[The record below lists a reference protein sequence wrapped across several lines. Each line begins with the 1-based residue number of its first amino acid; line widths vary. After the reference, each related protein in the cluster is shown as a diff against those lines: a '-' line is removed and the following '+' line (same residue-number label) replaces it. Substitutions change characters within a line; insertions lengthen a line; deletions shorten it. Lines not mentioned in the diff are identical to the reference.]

1 MSSLSADPVAAA
13 MHAGIPSASMSV
25 AGSASK
31 TGVFVRS
38 FVQEP
43 SSFGEEDAKP
53 SKHDAREGTTGRMM
67 TSGGGEARKR
77 PSEHEVGE
85 GLTGGRMAGCGGEA
99 RWRPCKHKAGEGPT
113 GGTAGGW
120 LAAEEKLVGGR
131 ASKTGEDLAG
141 CDALGGECR
150 PAARGGRSRRQ
161 RRARRGAR

>member
-1 MSSLSADPVAAA
+1 
-13 MHAGIPSASMSV
+13 
-25 AGSASK
+25 
-31 TGVFVRS
+31 VRS

-131 ASKTGEDLAG
+131 ARTRQGESAMVTSRT
-141 CDALGGECR
+141 LGG
-150 PAARGGRSRRQ
+150 RRWQ
-161 RRARRGAR
+161 LL

>member
-77 PSEHEVGE
+77 PSEQEVGE

-131 ASKTGEDLAG
+131 ARTRQGESAMVTSRT
-141 CDALGGECR
+141 LGG
-150 PAARGGRSRRQ
+150 RRW
-161 RRARRGAR
+161 RLL